1 MLPPPFLCPIVR
13 WVDSLDAEMLSADG
27 FSIRADEHRVGYE
40 IGCEVE
46 CADEVGGVLGA
57 GEAGDGD
64 AAASGWNR
72 GMCGGGPGEHEGRFK
87 FIL

>member
-1 MLPPPFLCPIVR
+1 M
-13 WVDSLDAEMLSADG
+13 
-27 FSIRADEHRVGYE
+27 GYE